1 MHADYPLAPETSHRL
16 LAGVAAEHFD
26 SFAAWLRDR
35 GYRPRTVQRRLQ
47 SLAAWTEWL
56 EATGRQRQDL
66 AGGLAACIAA
76 VRVRPRR
83 KYQFGP
89 NDETIGAARL
99 YLGFLRA
106 SGVLRS
112 EPARSPVEAYPLLRE
127 FRSWLFEHH
136 GVTPATVTAYL
147 PVLLDLFGALGDAPG
162 IYTAGTVRDFTLRRA
177 RRHGPATAKMTCTAV
192 RAFLRFLGAT
202 KRLPPGM
209 DEALPPIA
217 TWSNPTVP
225 RYLAPADLER
235 LLASIAQ
242 SGTGLR
248 DRAALLLLGRLG
260 LRAGDV
266 VRLRISDIDFR
277 AGTLA
282 VAGKGQRG
290 ELLPLP
296 QDVGDALINYL
307 RDGRPCV
314 TLPEVFLTVL
324 PPLRPMS
331 TQALA
336 GVVRRTLDQAGISAP
351 TRGCHLLRHSAATS
365 MLRRGASLAGVGA
378 VLRHRR
384 PATTVKY
391 AKADDLHLLAV
402 AQPWPGMAPC

>member
-1 MHADYPLAPETSHRL
+1 MHDDYPLAPETRSRL
-16 LAGVAAEHFD
+16 LAGIAAEHFD
-26 SFAAWLRDR
+26 GFAAWLRDR
-35 GYRPRTVQRRLQ
+35 GCRPRTVHGRLQ

-56 EATGRQRQDL
+56 KATGREGQDL
-66 AGGLAACIAA
+66 AEGLMACIVA
-76 VRVRPRR
+76 VRARPRR

-99 YLGFLRA
+99 YIRFLRTI
-106 SGVLRS
+106 GVLCS
-112 EPARSPVEAYPLLRE
+112 EPAHSPVEAYPLLCD
-127 FRSWLFEHH
+127 FRAWLLEYH
-136 GVTPATVTAYL
+136 GVRPATVTAYL
-147 PVLLDLFGALGDAPG
+147 PVVLELFGVLGDAPAL
-162 IYTAGTVRDFTLRRA
+162 YTAGTIRDFALRRS

-192 RAFLRFLGAT
+192 RAFLRFLCAT

-209 DEALPPIA
+209 DKALPA
-217 TWSNPTVP
+217 VAAWSNPTVP

-235 LLASIAQ
+235 LLASVAP
-242 SGTGLR
+242 SRTGMR

-266 VRLRISDIDFR
+266 VRLRLSDIDFR

-282 VAGKGQRG
+282 VAGKSRRG

-307 RDGRPCV
+307 RDARPSV
-314 TLPEVFLTVL
+314 ALPEVFLTVL

-336 GVVRRTLDQAGISAP
+336 ALVARTLDRAGISAP

-391 AKADDLHLLAV
+391 AKADDLRLLAV
-402 AQPWPGMAPC
+402 AQAWPGVAPC

>member
-1 MHADYPLAPETSHRL
+1 MHADYLLAPETRRRI
-16 LAGVAAEHFD
+16 LAGVAADHFD
-26 SFAAWLRDR
+26 GFAAWLQDR
-35 GYRPRTVQRRLQ
+35 GCRPRTVQRRLQ

-56 EATGRQRQDL
+56 KATGREGQDL
-66 AGGLAACIAA
+66 AEGLTACGAA
-76 VRVRPRR
+76 VRVRLHR

-89 NDETIGAARL
+89 NGETIGAARL

-106 SGVLRS
+106 CGLLCS
-112 EPARSPVEAYPLLRE
+112 EPARLPTEAYPLLRE
-127 FRSWLFEHH
+127 FRTWLFEHH

-147 PVLLDLFGALGDAPG
+147 PVLLELLDTLGDVPET
-162 IYTAGTVRDFTLRRA
+162 YTAGIVRDFALRRA

-209 DEALPPIA
+209 DEALPPVA

-225 RYLAPADLER
+225 RYLAPADLEC
-235 LLASIAQ
+235 LLASIPR
-242 SGTGLR
+242 SGVGLR

-266 VRLRISDIDFR
+266 VRLCLADIDFR

-282 VAGKGQRG
+282 VAGKGRRG

-296 QDVGDALINYL
+296 QDVGEALISYL
-307 RDGRPCV
+307 RDARPRV
-314 TLPEVFLTVL
+314 TWSEVFLTVL
-324 PPLRPMS
+324 PPRRPMS

-336 GVVRRTLDQAGISAP
+336 GVVARTLDRAGISAP

-384 PATTVKY
+384 SATTVKY

-402 AQPWPGMAPC
+402 AQPWPGVAPC